1 MAQTILDGN
10 LIPIVGSFQQVLG
23 AVAATGLPTIPTDAT
38 KALISVVTQD
48 IRWRDDGTNP
58 TAAIGQRI
66 PADKELLY
74 EGKLSTFR
82 FIEVGATTEVNVSY
96 YKQ

>member
-1 MAQTILDGN
+1 MGAEVLDGN

-23 AVAATGLPTIPTDAT
+23 AAAAIALPTIPALAK

-48 IRWRDDGTNP
+48 IRWRDDGTVP
-58 TAAIGQRI
+58 TAAVGMRL

-74 EGKLSTFR
+74 EGDLAAFR
-82 FIEVGATTEVNVSY
+82 FIEVAVATEVNITY
-96 YKQ
+96 YTQ